1 MTIKFTKDE
10 EAALVDCLE
19 YELRKFTKDPAL
31 MPERIKLLTSVLK
44 KLK

>member
-1 MTIKFTKDE
+1 MTTKFSKAE

-19 YELRKFTKDPAL
+19 YELKKFTKDPAL
-31 MPERIKLLTSVLK
+31 MPERIQLLTSVLK